1 MGKQPQD
8 FPFNLDMGTA
18 FWLHNYCKLLPGW
31 EPVFLTTKLFT
42 VCHQVFRRDMRA
54 LMRTVREC
62 WTSRRMVHPELWR
75 RWGRNHIRRHEL
87 DQKRIAKL
95 HRPNG
100 RSKRRCSSI
109 WVSCWKDFNFQTII
123 LHYNARI
130 IYTRFCTKSA
140 VLLRRIKK
148 QKNKAEIKSRS

>member
-1 MGKQPQD
+1 MGKQPQN

-42 VCHQVFRRDMRA
+42 VCHQVFRRDRRA

-95 HRPNG
+95 HRLNG

-109 WVSCWKDFNFQTII
+109 WVSCWKDFNFQKKTLNTAMFKFVFLYFLPGFTSKHIQTLQI
-123 LHYNARI
+123 LFI
-130 IYTRFCTKSA
+130 SA
-140 VLLRRIKK
+140 I
-148 QKNKAEIKSRS
+148 